1 MLVNSQ
7 PHVAC
12 FLICN
17 RELYGSD
24 RPNFGTIVEKLKNEI
39 DWPVSSNYYAN
50 QWRTVI
56 TQMLAIKQI
65 WLKVK
70 PVFEFAISALILHQL
85 IDNFY
90 SYLAIK
96 ENLEK
101 QKNQP
106 EWAK

>member
-1 MLVNSQ
+1 MHGQ

-12 FLICN
+12 FLIGN

-24 RPNFGTIVEKLKNEI
+24 RPNFGTIVERIKNGT
-39 DWPVSSNYYAN
+39 DRYVSSNYYAN
-50 QWRTVI
+50 QWRMVI

-65 WLKVK
+65 CLKVK
-70 PVFEFAISALILHQL
+70 PAFKLAISILIIRQL

-90 SYLAIK
+90 SYLAMK
-96 ENLEK
+96 EKLEK

>member
-1 MLVNSQ
+1 M
-7 PHVAC
+7 
-12 FLICN
+12 
-17 RELYGSD
+17 
-24 RPNFGTIVEKLKNEI
+24 
-39 DWPVSSNYYAN
+39 
-50 QWRTVI
+50 VI
-56 TQMLAIKQI
+56 RQILAIKQI

-70 PVFEFAISALILHQL
+70 PVFEFTISAFILHQL

-106 EWAK
+106 EWEK

>member
-1 MLVNSQ
+1 M
-7 PHVAC
+7 
-12 FLICN
+12 
-17 RELYGSD
+17 
-24 RPNFGTIVEKLKNEI
+24 
-39 DWPVSSNYYAN
+39 
-50 QWRTVI
+50 VI
-56 TQMLAIKQI
+56 RQMLAIKEI

-70 PVFEFAISALILHQL
+70 PVFEFTISALILHQL